1 MFSTMQDVP
10 LTVARILEHGSTVH
24 ARSTVTTWDGTGPV
38 VRTYA
43 EVGARAARL
52 AWALRDELGVTA
64 DDRVA
69 TLMWNNGSIAL
80 AA

>member
-10 LTVARILEHGSTVH
+10 LTVARILEHGSTIH
-24 ARSTVTTWDGTGPV
+24 GRSTVTTWDGTGPV

-43 EVGARAARL
+43 EVGARAAQL
-52 AWALRDELGVTA
+52 AHALRDELGVTG

-69 TLMWNNGSIAL
+69 TLMWNNVSKAL
-80 AA
+80 VA